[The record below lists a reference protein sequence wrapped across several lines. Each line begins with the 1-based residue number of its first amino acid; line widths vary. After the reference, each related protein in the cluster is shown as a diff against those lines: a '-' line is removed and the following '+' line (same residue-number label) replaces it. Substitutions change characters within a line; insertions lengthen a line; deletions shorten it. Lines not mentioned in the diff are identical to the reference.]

1 LRLDLKHLRINVCN
15 IATKEDLL
23 LGKSNTLVGISEK
36 YKCFNA
42 SFADILRFGSTLRH
56 SDANAS
62 PYDIEDSFGN
72 DCVNGWALYETN
84 FSKIQRKSIRN

>member
-1 LRLDLKHLRINVCN
+1 MRLDLNHLRINVFN
-15 IATKEDLL
+15 SATKEDSL

-42 SFADILRFGSTLRH
+42 SFADILRFGWSLRH

-62 PYDIEDSFGN
+62 PYAIEESFGN
-72 DCVNGWALYETN
+72 DCVNDWALYEAN
-84 FSKIQRKSIRN
+84 FSEIQRKSIRN